1 MIVSFSRLHKYETC
15 GAAYFYQYVRRLSP
29 DKVSAN
35 LVFGKAL
42 HKGITDYIAGH
53 AVGNAVNPVLIFE
66 REWAR
71 LLSNTIVE
79 FSATQ
84 TPVAFHATGVFLA
97 SQFQGFWEQSGLTAL
112 IDPKGESM
120 VEQKLTMQA
129 APGVEL
135 LGYLDLLALTADGE
149 IANIDLKTTLV
160 PASEHMLLL
169 GEQLTDYQM
178 LAEANASRLGI
189 EKVDK
194 VGYIDL
200 LKRKVPKGNRGK
212 GPEIIGPSLVPA
224 RSEEMQRERRAKI
237 GYLATQIKKSV
248 FFRNPGMAYN
258 SPCSMCEFR
267 NLCMYGSMDGLV
279 EPVKAQQSLA

>member
-15 GAAYFYQYVRRLSP
+15 GAAYFYQYIRRLFTE
-29 DKVSAN
+29 KVSAN
-35 LVFGKAL
+35 LLFGKAL
-42 HKGITDYIAGH
+42 HKGITDYISGH
-53 AVGNAVNPVLIFE
+53 AVGIVVDPVPIFE
-66 REWAR
+66 SEWAR

-84 TPVAFHATGVFLA
+84 TPEAFHGTGIALA
-97 SQFQGFWEQSGLTAL
+97 GRFPEFWEQSGLTAI
-112 IDPKGESM
+112 IDPKGEPM
-120 VEQKLTMQA
+120 VEKKLTMKA
-129 APGVEL
+129 VPGVDL

-178 LAEANASRLGI
+178 LAEANASQLGI
-189 EKVDK
+189 EKVAK

-200 LKRKVPKGNRGK
+200 LKRKVSKGKRGK

-224 RSEEMQRERRAKI
+224 RSNEMQRERRAKI
-237 GYLATQIKKSV
+237 DHLVTQIKKSA

-258 SPCSMCEFR
+258 TPCSMCDFR

-279 EPVKAQQSLA
+279 ESAQAQHSLA